1 LFCAVH
7 IYTPQL
13 RCDVFYSHAWNE
25 GVYELARNVLASW
38 PDECKGAYICCL
50 SNPQNL
56 DISAVLN
63 HPDGSPFERVLGAE
77 PRPRAMIM
85 LANRNTPIHTRLWC
99 VLEAHVAR
107 EKQIAKIRIE
117 GPATQVTT
125 RRLMIED
132 CTHPLLLGLAELCLV
147 RSLSLSRSLYLNSTS
162 LLSYSF
168 PLARSLS
175 TSLSLVLS

>member
-1 LFCAVH
+1 MR

-38 PDECKGAYICCL
+38 PDDCKGAYICCL

-107 EKQIAKIRIE
+107 EKQIANIRIE

-125 RRLMIED
+125 RRLTIED
-132 CTHPLLLGLAELCLV
+132 CTRPLLLGLAGRAMCA
-147 RSLSLSRSLYLNSTS
+147 RSLSLSFILPLSSP
-162 LLSYSF
+162 LLSLSGALCLPLSPSF
-168 PLARSLS
+168 SAGDG
-175 TSLSLVLS
+175 

>member
-1 LFCAVH
+1 M
-7 IYTPQL
+7 
-13 RCDVFYSHAWNE
+13 
-25 GVYELARNVLASW
+25 YELARNVLASW

-107 EKQIAKIRIE
+107 EKQIANIRIE

-125 RRLMIED
+125 RRLTIED
-132 CTHPLLLGLAELCLV
+132 CTHPLLLGLAGRALFA
-147 RSLSLSRSLYLNSTS
+147 RSLSLVHSSS
-162 LLSYSF
+162 LLSSSSF
-168 PLARSLS
+168 PLGGSLS
-175 TSLSLVLS
+175 TSLSLVLSW

>member
-1 LFCAVH
+1 MFCAVH

-107 EKQIAKIRIE
+107 EKQIANIRIE

-125 RRLMIED
+125 RRLTIKD
-132 CTHPLLLGLAELCLV
+132 CTHPLLLGLAARALCA
-147 RSLSLSRSLYLNSTS
+147 RSLSLVHSSS
-162 LLSYSF
+162 LLSSSF
-168 PLARSLS
+168 PLGGSLS
-175 TSLSLVLS
+175 TCSLSLVISW

>member
-1 LFCAVH
+1 M
-7 IYTPQL
+7 
-13 RCDVFYSHAWNE
+13 
-25 GVYELARNVLASW
+25 YELARNVLASW

-107 EKQIAKIRIE
+107 EKQIANIRIE

-125 RRLMIED
+125 RRLTIED
-132 CTHPLLLGLAELCLV
+132 CTHPLLLGLAGRALFA
-147 RSLSLSRSLYLNSTS
+147 RSLSLVHSSS
-162 LLSYSF
+162 LLSSSF
-168 PLARSLS
+168 PLGGSLS
-175 TSLSLVLS
+175 TSLSLVLSW